1 MIDINKDYLQIFDS
15 IEGFLVIDKQERI
28 VFMASSLIQQIG
40 CSDLNEVVGK
50 SIREVIPTNN
60 TYKILQTKKKQI
72 GEVYFVE
79 GYTIVSNG
87 FPILQ
92 DGQVVGAFEYD
103 VFENAS
109 FLHGFLDKV
118 NELSSELNY
127 YKQELQSIRGAKY
140 SIQNIIGDSDSIFRL
155 KKEIDEAAKTNS
167 TVLIYGETGCGK
179 ELVAHSIHKSSQ
191 RSLRNFVKVNC
202 ASIPSELFESEIFG
216 YEEGSFTGAKKGGK
230 KGMAELANGGTLF
243 LDEINQLPLFLQAK
257 LLRFIQEKEIIKVGG
272 DYSIPVD
279 VRIIAAANEPLK
291 KLVADGRFREDLYY
305 RLNVFEI
312 KVDPLRERKSDIPAL
327 SQHIIEELNESMG
340 RTGHKVEEISEKSL
354 EKLMAYDWP
363 GNVRELHNVLERA
376 MNRCYEKVLNPE
388 HLLGFIQEEHKELKD
403 KEALPSDKRTL
414 DSQRIETERKAILQA
429 LKQCNGSKTEA
440 ARALGISRQMLHN
453 KIRQLGI
460 VD

>member
-1 MIDINKDYLQIFDS
+1 MIDINKDYLQILDS
-15 IEGFLVIDKQERI
+15 IEGFLVIDDQERI
-28 VFMASSLIQQIG
+28 VFMANSLIRQIG
-40 CSDLNEVVGK
+40 CTDLSEVIGK

-87 FPILQ
+87 FPIFR
-92 DGQVVGAFEYD
+92 DGEVIGAFEYD

-140 SIQNIIGDSDSIFRL
+140 SLQNIIGESESITRL
-155 KKEIDEAAKTNS
+155 KREIAEAAKTNS

-179 ELVAHSIHKSSQ
+179 ELVAHSIHKASQ

-257 LLRFIQEKEIIKVGG
+257 LLRFIQEREIFRVGG

-312 KVDPLRERKSDIPAL
+312 KVDPLRERKADIPVL
-327 SQHIIEELNESMG
+327 SRHIIEELNESMG
-340 RTGHKVEEISEKSL
+340 RASHKVEDISDEAID
-354 EKLMAYDWP
+354 KLMAYDWP
-363 GNVRELHNVLERA
+363 GNVRELHNALERA
-376 MNRCYEKVLNPE
+376 MNRCYEKILQPE
-388 HLLGFIQEEHKELKD
+388 HIFGFKQEEQKGESG
-403 KEALPSDKRTL
+403 ENSMPTDKRTL
-414 DSQRIETERKAILQA
+414 DSQRSETERKAIIQA

-440 ARALGISRQMLHN
+440 ARMLGISRQMLHN
-453 KIRQLGI
+453 KIRQMNI
-460 VD
+460 TE